1 MERGEERRGEMRGEK
16 GREKRIGVKWRREA
30 MRIREPIVTDVII
43 IIIIVL
49 SFLPAFTSFT

>member
-1 MERGEERRGEMRGEK
+1 MRGEK

>member
-1 MERGEERRGEMRGEK
+1 MERREERRGEMRGEN